1 MIEVTSLDFTPDTL
15 PSLKKY
21 QYGTD
26 WPAVYFIEN
35 TKEAYIGEAVN
46 VLRRGKEHLK
56 NPDRR
61 RLKRMHV
68 LTDHE
73 FNKSAAL
80 DIESWLI
87 QYLSAD
93 NKFKLQNG
101 NGGLKNHSYFERE
114 KYKTKFEQLWEKL
127 RQLNLAQH
135 SLLELRNSDLFK
147 YSPYKALNEDQV
159 EVVENL
165 MEEIKT
171 HEISTHL
178 VHGGPGTGKTILA
191 TYLMKRLLGDS
202 NLDLKIG
209 LVIPMTALRKT
220 LKQVF
225 RSINGL
231 SANMILGPSDVFKSD
246 YDLLIVDEAHRLKKR
261 LNITNFGSFDINNKR
276 LGLGNE
282 GTELDW
288 IMQNSQHQIFFYDAN
303 QSVRP
308 SDIDPHLITN
318 LKAKEHSLAQQMR
331 VQGGDAYINFIQ
343 NLFSETPYTLP
354 NLEGYEVLFCD
365 TLKPMI
371 DGIKGKDKAVSLSRL
386 VSGYSWAWASKVDK
400 AAYDIELEGHKLRWN
415 SQVEGWVNSLNAIN
429 EVGSIHT
436 VQGYDLNYVGVIIG
450 RELSY
455 DKTKKEIV
463 FNRELYFD
471 KKGHYGVR
479 DDELIKKYVL
489 NIYKTLLT
497 RGILG
502 TYVYVA
508 DESLRDYLKSF
519 FQTSTPTPSPSK

>member
-1 MIEVTSLDFTPDTL
+1 MIEVTSLDFHRDTL
-15 PSLKKY
+15 EQLKKY

-35 TKEAYIGEAVN
+35 QKEAYIGEAVN

-56 NPDRR
+56 NPDRQ

-101 NGGLKNHSYFERE
+101 NGGLKNHSYYERE
-114 KYKTKFEQLWEKL
+114 KYKAKFEQLWEQL
-127 RQLNLAQH
+127 RVLKLAQH
-135 SLLELRNSDLFK
+135 TLLELRNSDLFK
-147 YSPYKALNEDQV
+147 YSPYKALNEDQI

-165 MEEIKT
+165 VAEIKAQK
-171 HEISTHL
+171 ISTHL
-178 VHGGPGTGKTILA
+178 VRGGPGTGKTILA
-191 TYLMKRLLGDS
+191 TYLMKQLLGDTK
-202 NLDLKIG
+202 LDLKIG
-209 LVIPMTALRKT
+209 LVIPMTSLRKT

-231 SANMILGPSDVFKSD
+231 SANMILGPSDVFKAD

-261 LNITNFGSFDINNKR
+261 LNITNFGSFDINNQR
-276 LGLGNE
+276 LGLGHE

-288 IMQNSQHQIFFYDAN
+288 IMQNSKHQIFFYDAN

-308 SDIDPHLITN
+308 SDIDPQLITK
-318 LKAKEHSLAQQMR
+318 LKAQEHSLAQQMR
-331 VQGGDAYINFIQ
+331 VQGGDVYISFIQ
-343 NLFSETPYTLP
+343 NLFSSKPYGLP
-354 NLEGYEVLFCD
+354 NLDGYEVHFCD
-365 TLKPMI
+365 SLKPMLEA
-371 DGIKGKDKAVSLSRL
+371 IKDKDKAVGLSRV
-386 VSGYSWAWASKVDK
+386 VSGYAWSWESKNNSE
-400 AAYDIELEGHKLRWN
+400 AYDIELEGERLRWN
-415 SQVEGWVNSLNAIN
+415 SQVEGWVNSPNAIN

-455 DKTKKEIV
+455 DKVKNEIV
-463 FNRELYFD
+463 FNCEFYFD

-502 TYVYVA
+502 TYVYVVDA
-508 DESLRDYLKSF
+508 DLRAYLKSIF
-519 FQTSTPTPSPSK
+519 NPSKSTDSV